1 MSLKL
6 GMDAKLYWN
15 DGSYAVPD
23 WTEITN
29 AKDVTLANTK
39 GEADVTTRANDGWR
53 ATIGTLKEASVE
65 WSMIWDT
72 ADENFSAIQDAYFND
87 TSIELL
93 ALDGDVD
100 TVGSEGL
107 RATMSITAFTRNEP
121 LEDAIT
127 VNVTAKPT
135 YSGNA
140 PEWYEVEES

>member
-1 MSLKL
+1 MALKL

-53 ATIGTLKEASVE
+53 ATVGTLKEASVE

-93 ALDGDVD
+93 VLDGDVD

-135 YSGNA
+135 YSDNA